1 MLLTKVS
8 LQSLQLL
15 EMLFGRLE
23 GWTGRCAGLSSAV
36 GIIYALV
43 HQFLLEL
50 VVWSEPA
57 LINVLRIA
65 SCPGRAV
72 RQNLLVDLLV
82 YAVLEIGGMHVAVG
96 CRDLLDL
103 LSFQLLLILSLDVS
117 QVRNLLQQFV
127 S

>member
-15 EMLFGRLE
+15 QMLFSALE

-36 GIIYALV
+36 EIIYALV

-57 LINVLRIA
+57 LINLLTIA
-65 SCPGRAV
+65 SCPRRAI
-72 RQNLLVDLLV
+72 RQNFLVDLLV
-82 YAVLEIGGMHVAVG
+82 HSVLKIGGMHVAVG
-96 CRDLLDL
+96 SRALLDL
-103 LSFQLLLILSLDVS
+103 LSFQLFLILSLDVS
-117 QVRNLLQQFV
+117 QV
-127 S
+127 